1 MAPPAKPRRRS
12 RLAGC
17 GPPRLSLTSDEADEN
32 GQPPRSWRDVIR
44 LVRLRSLD
52 AERALE
58 RGQVLGERRDRTL
71 KRIAI
76 WVRQLLIALEAS
88 VLRPVFGE
96 KGVDFG
102 EIIVQRGAELV
113 VLLHDQGIEEHDDLL
128 RSVYIRLEVPKTGAS
143 VTVVFAG
150 DLLGGQFFNQ
160 IRRSA

>member
-52 AERALE
+52 AERARE

-71 KRIAI
+71 KRIA
-76 WVRQLLIALEAS
+76 VRVGQLLIALEAS
-88 VLRPVFGE
+88 VLRSVFGE

-102 EIIVQRGAELV
+102 EILAQ
-113 VLLHDQGIEEHDDLL
+113 
-128 RSVYIRLEVPKTGAS
+128 TGADF
-143 VTVVFAG
+143 VA
-150 DLLGGQFFNQ
+150 L
-160 IRRSA
+160 